1 MNEKQDMVEK
11 ESFRQAGEDLLRKV
25 REEERVDSRLA
36 LSSWQKLEERL
47 NAPRKTSVLR
57 IRYLVSS
64 VAAAVM
70 LLLAVGCYFWIMGHD
85 KSSLPLALLEE
96 KNVGALPGDEIL
108 LVKDQG
114 WVQLKDEATVIYDT
128 VGKSNVEEHQIEK
141 NEQETKIDEP
151 DQIIVPK
158 GRRANIV
165 FSDGTKM
172 YINAET
178 RVIFPT
184 VFAKD
189 KREILVD
196 GEVYLEVAA
205 DPSRPFIVK
214 TSTIEVKVLGTR
226 FNVCAYRDE
235 PAASVV
241 LVEGLVE
248 VKNGDI
254 VKHAVRQ
261 ASADNREERVARI
274 AVCLD
279 EHFEI
284 VGHQVAHAERRD
296 AENILL
302 DIVKCDLVCAEKVR
316 KRLQKEQH
324 ERSDDR
330 AKGQQR
336 GKILRK
342 EGVGLAPLLLRDE
355 NGDERRRADGEEH
368 GDGKERVGE
377 GNREIDGAHGI
388 FVHTD
393 RDHKPVDHGVE
404 REHDL

>member
-1 MNEKQDMVEK
+1 MRVEAKFAQPERALLAEKVD
-11 ESFRQAGEDLLRKV
+11 KV
-25 REEERVDSRLA
+25 RDTGHE
-36 LSSWQKLEERL
+36 
-47 NAPRKTSVLR
+47 LR
-57 IRYLVSS
+57 DAR
-64 VAAAVM
+64 
-70 LLLAVGCYFWIMGHD
+70 
-85 KSSLPLALLEE
+85 
-96 KNVGALPGDEIL
+96 GD
-108 LVKDQG
+108 
-114 WVQLKDEATVIYDT
+114 
-128 VGKSNVEEHQIEK
+128 
-141 NEQETKIDEP
+141 
-151 DQIIVPK
+151 
-158 GRRANIV
+158 RRAEH
-165 FSDGTKM
+165 
-172 YINAET
+172 AH
-178 RVIFPT
+178 
-184 VFAKD
+184 
-189 KREILVD
+189 
-196 GEVYLEVAA
+196 
-205 DPSRPFIVK
+205 
-214 TSTIEVKVLGTR
+214 
-226 FNVCAYRDE
+226 
-235 PAASVV
+235 
-241 LVEGLVE
+241 VE

-284 VGHQVAHAERRD
+284 VGHQIAHAERRD

-368 GDGKERVGE
+368 GDGKKRVGE

>member
-1 MNEKQDMVEK
+1 MQRQPAADRDTNSGHGALDGGHKPTDDDVEAQQQIRNAVAP
-11 ESFRQAGEDLLRKV
+11 ECTDGVGDELIARVRKV
-25 REEERVDSRLA
+25 RAHDLRREEKDEQKQRRREDADGRERVAQKFLTARVILFAVVIAHKRLRALRDADHEVNDNGRHVGDDRVGHDAVRADALEHRAVEEEDHQPRAQLCHAVGQADGQDARVKVRVEA
-36 LSSWQKLEERL
+36 KFAQPER
-47 NAPRKTSVLR
+47 A
-57 IRYLVSS
+57 
-64 VAAAVM
+64 
-70 LLLAVGCYFWIMGHD
+70 LLAEKVDKVRDTGHELRD
-85 KSSLPLALLEE
+85 AR
-96 KNVGALPGDEIL
+96 GD
-108 LVKDQG
+108 
-114 WVQLKDEATVIYDT
+114 
-128 VGKSNVEEHQIEK
+128 
-141 NEQETKIDEP
+141 
-151 DQIIVPK
+151 
-158 GRRANIV
+158 RRAEH
-165 FSDGTKM
+165 
-172 YINAET
+172 AH
-178 RVIFPT
+178 
-184 VFAKD
+184 
-189 KREILVD
+189 
-196 GEVYLEVAA
+196 
-205 DPSRPFIVK
+205 
-214 TSTIEVKVLGTR
+214 
-226 FNVCAYRDE
+226 
-235 PAASVV
+235 
-241 LVEGLVE
+241 VE

-284 VGHQVAHAERRD
+284 VGHQIAHAERRD

-368 GDGKERVGE
+368 GDGKQRVGE

>member
-1 MNEKQDMVEK
+1 MQRQPAADRDTNSGHGALDGCHKPTDDDVEAQQQIRNAVAP
-11 ESFRQAGEDLLRKV
+11 ECTDGVGDELIARVRKV
-25 REEERVDSRLA
+25 RAHDLRREEKGEQKQRRREDADGRERVAQKFLTARVILFAVVIAHKRLRALRDADHEVNDNGRHVSDDRVGHDAVRADALEHRAVEEEDHQPRAQLCHAVGQADGQDARVKVRVEA
-36 LSSWQKLEERL
+36 KFAQPER
-47 NAPRKTSVLR
+47 A
-57 IRYLVSS
+57 
-64 VAAAVM
+64 
-70 LLLAVGCYFWIMGHD
+70 LLAEKVDKVRDTGHELRD
-85 KSSLPLALLEE
+85 AR
-96 KNVGALPGDEIL
+96 GD
-108 LVKDQG
+108 
-114 WVQLKDEATVIYDT
+114 
-128 VGKSNVEEHQIEK
+128 
-141 NEQETKIDEP
+141 
-151 DQIIVPK
+151 
-158 GRRANIV
+158 RRAEH
-165 FSDGTKM
+165 
-172 YINAET
+172 AH
-178 RVIFPT
+178 
-184 VFAKD
+184 
-189 KREILVD
+189 
-196 GEVYLEVAA
+196 
-205 DPSRPFIVK
+205 
-214 TSTIEVKVLGTR
+214 
-226 FNVCAYRDE
+226 
-235 PAASVV
+235 
-241 LVEGLVE
+241 VE

-284 VGHQVAHAERRD
+284 VGHQIAHAERRD

-368 GDGKERVGE
+368 GDGKKRVGE